1 MVVVE
6 NCKHMVEEEI
16 CSLPSGLVSS
26 MVVVGNCK
34 HMVEEET
41 CIQP

>member
-1 MVVVE
+1 
-6 NCKHMVEEEI
+6 
-16 CSLPSGLVSS
+16 

-41 CIQP
+41 CIQPLVKVCSMGVVGSCRRTVVGEICRLS